1 MDDELFGSLVS
12 HETYFHPFP
21 NLNDMV
27 SKRTQNSS
35 PSCVVALSQSIAN
48 ERPSDKMQLLSHKL
62 LYQTL
67 QIDLLIIIPIFDTI
81 DVSASMRRQ
90 WVLSICPIQF

>member
-1 MDDELFGSLVS
+1 MLAYSITINNMNFFKSGATYGLFFIFL
-12 HETYFHPFP
+12 PFP
-21 NLNDMV
+21 HLNDMV

-67 QIDLLIIIPIFDTI
+67 QIDLLIIIFDTI
-81 DVSASMRRQ
+81 DVSASK
-90 WVLSICPIQF
+90 